1 MLVFGHT
8 GITLGAAALV
18 AGVVKSRGGA
28 GMPWFVRL
36 SQYMDIRLL
45 LAGSLLPDI
54 IDKPVGQLFFREA
67 LSSGRIYAH
76 TLLFLVVMAAAG
88 FFLFKRYRQ
97 VWLLTLAA
105 GTLMHH
111 IFDAMW
117 NAPAV
122 LFWPLLGFEFS
133 RINVDVWLTNMW
145 RGLFTNPSVYVPEI
159 IGLAVLTWYGVTL
172 VRGKRVGAFIRN
184 GKA

>member
-1 MLVFGHT
+1 MLLFGHT

-18 AGVVKSRGGA
+18 AGVVKSRGVSGQS
-28 GMPWFVRL
+28 WFVRL

-45 LAGSLLPDI
+45 LVGSLLPDI

-76 TLLFLVVMAAAG
+76 TLLFLVVVAAAG
-88 FFLFKRYRQ
+88 LFLFKRCRQ

-105 GTLMHH
+105 GSLMHH
-111 IFDAMW
+111 ILDAMW
-117 NAPAV
+117 SSPAV
-122 LFWPLLGFEFS
+122 LLWPLLGFEFS
-133 RINVDVWLTNMW
+133 RINVDLWLSNMW
-145 RGLFTNPSVYVPEI
+145 HVLFNEPSVYVPEI
-159 IGLAVLTWYGVTL
+159 IGLAVLAWYGVTL
-172 VRGKRVGAFIRN
+172 VRGKRVGAFVRY